1 MKNCEAVILT
11 VEQYAEKLK
20 ESRQKYV
27 DSLTFLDYYSRNCDD
42 DPKKQEKSVENIEN
56 LIKLFDLSLEKIKK
70 CIHLLKIDGKN
81 TKLTVQKILLDL
93 LNDLEGDKPHEE
105 KGRDLHL

>member
-1 MKNCEAVILT
+1 MKKCEAFFLT

-42 DPKKQEKSVENIEN
+42 DPKKQEKSVDNLEN
-56 LIKLFDLSLEKIKK
+56 LIKLFDLTLIKVRL
-70 CIHLLKIDGKN
+70 CVQLLKIDGAN
-81 TKLTVQKILLDL
+81 TKLEVQKTLIDL
-93 LNDLEGDKPHEE
+93 IDALEGVGHE
-105 KGRDLHL
+105 RN